1 MEGGRAE
8 GRDGG
13 GLEGDSG
20 GRERAIMQLGTNLL
34 LLYQILSPST
44 GVC

>member
-1 MEGGRAE
+1 MNASGLGRCEWKAGEAE

-34 LLYQILSPST
+34 
-44 GVC
+44 